1 MQPRGPYETNSGQ
14 PKNGVYRKVKT
25 APIQKFGELI
35 EGRRTQG
42 FITTLIVLNAITL
55 GMETN
60 AALTAHFGTFLDAFD
75 VFVLTVFCMEI
86 AGKLAYRR
94 LEFFKSGWNIFD
106 FVIIGIALV
115 PSSGP
120 TAVLRA
126 LRIFRALRL
135 MSVVPSMRKVIQA
148 LLNAIPGIFSVGLMI
163 LLIFYV
169 SAVLATNFFGAA
181 FDEWFG
187 GIGKSMFTLFQIMT
201 LESWSMGIVR
211 PVLKEFPLAW
221 IFFVTFILITSF
233 AVLNLFIG
241 IIVDAMQKQS
251 QDEQKAIHGETDEI
265 LSESHEI
272 HAELRN
278 LRKEVRAIAEALDAR
293 PLG

>member
-1 MQPRGPYETNSGQ
+1 MEATAI
-14 PKNGVYRKVKT
+14 KT
-25 APIQKFGELI
+25 LGEFI
-35 EGRRTQG
+35 EGRHAQG
-42 FITTLIVLNAITL
+42 FITVLIVLNAITL

-60 AALTAHFGTFLDAFD
+60 ATLTARFGQFLHAFD
-75 VFVLTVFCMEI
+75 VFVLTVFCIEI
-86 AGKLAYRR
+86 TGKLVYRR
-94 LEFFKSGWNIFD
+94 LGYFKNGWNVFD
-106 FVIIGIALV
+106 FIIVGIALV
-115 PSSGP
+115 PASGP
-120 TAVLRA
+120 AAVLRA

-148 LLNAIPGIFSVGLMI
+148 LLNAVPGILSVGLMI

-221 IFFVTFILITSF
+221 IFFVVFILITSF

-251 QDEQKAIHGETDEI
+251 QDEQRAIHGEPDET
-265 LSESHEI
+265 LSEFHKI
-272 HAELRN
+272 HSELRS
-278 LRKEVRAIAEALDAR
+278 LRSDVRAIAHALAAKPPD
-293 PLG
+293 